1 MEIDILTPELICSLA
16 RSVLSSKEMIL
27 QLFFLIASTFAMPF
41 DCEYPVFAFKGICAL
56 VEQDLTLNEYR
67 QEELSE

>member
-1 MEIDILTPELICSLA
+1 MIFQFIFIL
-16 RSVLSSKEMIL
+16 VSS
-27 QLFFLIASTFAMPF
+27 FAMPF

-67 QEELSE
+67 KEELSE